1 MSTTA
6 SWNRLKEIH
15 EAAEDVID
23 ALADSELVPKKSAGQ
38 KQEQATR
45 DESNGKQPSFCEPV
59 DANSLAPA
67 WRHKSAILCIVGEL
81 SAAAIEAGLLR
92 KLTMLASSLRVGA
105 CYVTNE
111 NELRKIVQFEGG
123 LVCYVVRGKMTY
135 PSWDKERWHSITS
148 QAFATEVL
156 REISCD
162 SHPL

>member
-1 MSTTA
+1 
-6 SWNRLKEIH
+6 
-15 EAAEDVID
+15 V
-23 ALADSELVPKKSAGQ
+23 
-38 KQEQATR
+38 
-45 DESNGKQPSFCEPV
+45 
-59 DANSLAPA
+59 
-67 WRHKSAILCIVGEL
+67 
-81 SAAAIEAGLLR
+81 
-92 KLTMLASSLRVGA
+92 LASSLRVGA

-123 LVCYVVRGKMTY
+123 LVCYVVRGKMAY